1 MINDGSTVMHSRY
14 VAIDVETSGIS
25 PLRGSRVIEVA
36 AVELRTGEIVSE
48 FVSLINVVCDIHP
61 GAARVHGI
69 TRRMLRGSPEPEE
82 VWRGF
87 LEFVRN
93 SPLIAH
99 NASFD
104 LGFVRYELGRLGLSL
119 PNRGICTL
127 QLARRSLPQLSSHR
141 LESVARNLLGCIPD
155 DCHLHRALGD
165 ARLAA
170 RVWLALNGPW
180 G

>member
-1 MINDGSTVMHSRY
+1 MQSRY

-25 PLRGSRVIEVA
+25 LLRGSRVIEVA
-36 AVELRTGEIVSE
+36 AVELRGGKVVAE
-48 FVSLINVVCDIHP
+48 FASLINVVCDIHP
-61 GAARVHGI
+61 AATRVHGI
-69 TRRMLRGSPEPEE
+69 TRRMLHGSPGPDE

-87 LEFVRN
+87 LDFAGN

-104 LGFVRYELGRLGLSL
+104 LGFVRHELGLLRLSL

-127 QLARRSLPQLSSHR
+127 RLARRSLPQLSSHR
-141 LESVARNLLGCIPD
+141 LESVARNVLGGIPD
-155 DCHLHRALGD
+155 DCRLHRALGD

-170 RVWLALNGPW
+170 RVWLALNGP
-180 G
+180 